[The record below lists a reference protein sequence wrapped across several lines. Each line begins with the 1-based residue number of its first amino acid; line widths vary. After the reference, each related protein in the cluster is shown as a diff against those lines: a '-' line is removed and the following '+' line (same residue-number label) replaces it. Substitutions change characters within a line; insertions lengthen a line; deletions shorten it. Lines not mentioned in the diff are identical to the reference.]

1 MVCAWYVILIALTVY
16 QKIFPYQY
24 AACRFVNIYIC
35 DYLKSFFLEKDVEP
49 APENAGA
56 NTDSRENLENG
67 KSST

>member
-1 MVCAWYVILIALTVY
+1 MY

-56 NTDSRENLENG
+56 NTDSRENLGNG

>member
-1 MVCAWYVILIALTVY
+1 MY

-35 DYLKSFFLEKDVEP
+35 DYLKSFFIEKDVES

-56 NTDSRENLENG
+56 NTDLENG